1 MTIYTAIFGD
11 YDTLKEPLIITP
23 GWKYIC
29 YTDQDFESKHW
40 TIKKMLPI
48 GTAQHTARRV
58 KIYFQNYIDDEYS
71 IFIDGSFIV
80 NCNLNAWWRQ
90 FKPDMTCIRHPTRNC
105 IYEEAEAVVKN
116 GRKGVQNIFDQIEKY
131 RGIVPPRSGLIQ
143 SGILMRK
150 RTKFTEDLCAEWYE
164 EVRTNSYRDQ
174 IAFGKVSLNKPI
186 HYISYDYRRGQKFI
200 FKQHK
205 K

>member
-105 IYEEAEAVVKN
+105 IYEEAQAVVKN
-116 GRKGVQNIFDQIEKY
+116 GRKVPGDSASPLGTHSIGHPDEKADQVH
-131 RGIVPPRSGLIQ
+131 RGFMRGMVRGSKDQLIPRS
-143 SGILMRK
+143 
-150 RTKFTEDLCAEWYE
+150 D
-164 EVRTNSYRDQ
+164 
-174 IAFGKVSLNKPI
+174 SLW
-186 HYISYDYRRGQKFI
+186 
-200 FKQHK
+200 
-205 K
+205 